1 MIDAMHRP
9 GSMTSFRSDGNSG
22 GIWDSVELIARPH
35 VYVDHVKIFT
45 KIGVKKDWLGDKRD
59 KPRRHGARR
68 ASTSR
73 CTTRPAR
80 WSRPT
85 SA

>member
-22 GIWDSVELIARPH
+22 GIWDSVELIARPA

-45 KIGVKKDWLGDKRD
+45 RLGVAKDG
-59 KPRRHGARR
+59 
-68 ASTSR
+68 
-73 CTTRPAR
+73 
-80 WSRPT
+80 
-85 SA
+85 